1 MTGPRS
7 ATVQPHL
14 TRARPLLPFLAGIF
28 LSLSACTDSTM
39 PNSSEPAALPA
50 SVRLHPYLPPKLSQS
65 ASGTSFLRAGQSAQL
80 VSLGTATASSS
91 RILLLGD
98 ADGASTT
105 ALANSIAD
113 AGFLVTVR
121 PAPEYTWDGTNP
133 SLDGFDL
140 VIHLNGNTVGP
151 DYLLSAGAQT
161 ALVEFVRAG
170 GGFIG
175 SQWTAY
181 EASLGQ
187 DAMQDLVL
195 TGFMGPV
202 EENCFNCAITYTQDP
217 DRQSHPVLAGIPSS
231 FSFEADGHAS
241 GELTVFESDPAMV
254 LMRVPSGL
262 PGVAVRS
269 LSAGKVVNFS
279 FAQNYGLGGEG
290 QTLLNPTV
298 QQLYVNAV
306 RWAVGGSTPAPSK
319 SPATITLGNPVTTFD
334 GTAKAVSVTT
344 SPVGLSGVV
353 VAYSQNGVAV
363 EAPANAGVYQV
374 VATLDNADYEAPQAT
389 GTLTILPAEPV
400 IQWAASTMTQ
410 GMPLGSAQLN
420 AIARDINGSTM
431 AGEFFYLP
439 VEGTVLPLGAQP
451 VSVEF
456 QPINRNYKNV
466 IATVTITVVP
476 PTGQLKFH
484 GFFKPLHNMPVL
496 NGVAAGRALPVRFS
510 VEGAL
515 DSRVLKA
522 GSPTSV
528 DIRCSATA
536 SKSISE
542 TADDELSSQLI
553 NRGTSYTYVWKTSPS
568 WAGSCRKLIVTLV
581 DGSQHSAIF
590 RFTKEQ
596 KAKAAKPV
604 QRGKNKAWR
613 GEK

>member
-7 ATVQPHL
+7 ATVQPHR

-39 PNSSEPAALPA
+39 PTSSEPVVSPA
-50 SVRLHPYLPPKLSQS
+50 GARLHPYLPPKLST

-80 VSLGTATASSS
+80 VSLGTGTASTS

-105 ALANSIAD
+105 ALANSIVD

-133 SLDGFDL
+133 SLDGFNL

-151 DYLLSAGAQT
+151 DFLLSADAQA
-161 ALVEFVRAG
+161 ALVNFVRGG

-175 SQWTAY
+175 SQWSGY
-181 EASLGQ
+181 ETGIGQ
-187 DAMQDLVL
+187 DVMQDLVL
-195 TGFMGPV
+195 MGFNGDV
-202 EENCFNCAITYTQDP
+202 NENCFSCGMTYTQVPELQD
-217 DRQSHPVLAGIPSS
+217 HPVLDGIPSS
-231 FSFEADGHAS
+231 FSFEADGHVS
-241 GELTVFESDPAMV
+241 GELVDFSTEGSVV
-254 LMRVPSGL
+254 LMQVPSGA

-279 FAQNYGLGGEG
+279 FAPNYGLGGDG

-306 RWAVGGSTPAPSK
+306 RWALGESTPAPSK
-319 SPATITLGNPVTTFD
+319 IPATITLGYPVATFD
-334 GTAKAVSVTT
+334 GTAKAVTVTT

-353 VAYSQNGVAV
+353 VTYSQNGVAV
-363 EAPANAGVYQV
+363 EAPTNAGAYQV
-374 VATLDNADYEAPQAT
+374 LATLDNPDYEAPQAT

-400 IQWAASTMTQ
+400 IQWAPSTMTE
-410 GMPLGSAQLN
+410 GMPLSSAQLN
-420 AIARDINGSTM
+420 AIARDLNGGTM

-439 VEGTVLPLGAQP
+439 VEGTILPLGSQP

-466 IATVTITVVP
+466 IATVTITVVQ
-476 PTGQLKFH
+476 PTGRLKFH
-484 GFFKPLHNMPVL
+484 GFFKPVHNMPVL
-496 NGVAAGRALPVRFS
+496 NAVAAGRAIPVRFS

-515 DSRVLKA
+515 DARVLKE

-528 DIRCSATA
+528 KIGCSGPD
-536 SKSISE
+536 SKTISE
-542 TADDELSSQLI
+542 TSDELSSQML

-568 WAGSCRKLIVTLV
+568 WAGSCRKLFVTLV

-590 RFTKEQ
+590 RFSKAQ
-596 KAKAAKPV
+596 KAKVAKPV
-604 QRGKNKAWR
+604 QQPKNKPWT
-613 GEK
+613 GNK